1 MKSNYTMISDNS
13 FIGEMQGISETSV
26 LGGHAFIQTNKLE
39 IVNTVF
45 SGGVALKGGAVYF
58 SPTGIANMHLS
69 NCIFSK
75 N

>member
-1 MKSNYTMISDNS
+1 MISDNN
-13 FIGEMQGISETSV
+13 FIGDMQGISETSV
-26 LGGHAFIQTNKLE
+26 LGGHAFIQANKLE

-45 SGGVALKGGAVYF
+45 SGGLALKGGAVYF
-58 SPTGIANMHLS
+58 SPTGNSNMHLS

>member
-1 MKSNYTMISDNS
+1 MKSNYTMISDNN
-13 FIGEMQGISETSV
+13 FIGEMQGISDTSV
-26 LGGHAFIQTNKLE
+26 LGGHAFIQANQLE

-45 SGGVALKGGAVYF
+45 SGGLALKGGAIYF
-58 SPTGIANMHLS
+58 SPMGIANIHLS